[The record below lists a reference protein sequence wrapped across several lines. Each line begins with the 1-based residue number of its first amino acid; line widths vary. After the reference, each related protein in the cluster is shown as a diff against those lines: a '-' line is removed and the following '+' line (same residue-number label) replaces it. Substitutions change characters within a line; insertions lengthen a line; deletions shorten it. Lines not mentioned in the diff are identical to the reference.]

1 MEYTWKIIE
10 SDFENRCMLVEY
22 ASEGRQTFTISTR
35 LPSVDE
41 PLDTVI
47 EMFAPLPVW
56 AEADRLVVP
65 VEAGL
70 SGTKTVTPDPVV
82 EESSVPEQSVSV
94 VMNPVVEL

>member
-1 MEYTWKIIE
+1 MEYTWKVLE
-10 SDFENRCMLVEY
+10 SDVEKRCMLVEY
-22 ASEGRQTFTISTR
+22 ASEGRQTFAISTR

-41 PLDTVI
+41 PLDVVI

-56 AEADRLVVP
+56 AEADRIVVP

-70 SGTKTVTPDPVV
+70 SGTKTVTTAPAV
-82 EESSVPEQSVSV
+82 EEASAPEQSVSV